1 MVRWTRFSKPRYFH
15 SRFSHSTGTSGC
27 PLWVCPQQ
35 QPLQTLICPSIGR
48 LVETAVVGSG
58 LIDTL
63 DIIENDNAFSFKK
76 AEHMDI
82 FSSRSPRSSER
93 TNEIKAQ
100 VAVALDL
107 DEEATV
113 MVSELACMEEGCP
126 PVETVI
132 AVFRP
137 AVNKLQFRLHR
148 PILEITAHDIEEM
161 CAQQVNSS
169 SEKNHGNCCS

>member
-1 MVRWTRFSKPRYFH
+1 MRQQECLPRRTTH
-15 SRFSHSTGTSGC
+15 TS
-27 PLWVCPQQ
+27 
-35 QPLQTLICPSIGR
+35 
-48 LVETAVVGSG
+48 
-58 LIDTL
+58 
-63 DIIENDNAFSFKK
+63 
-76 AEHMDI
+76 AERMDI

-100 VAVALDL
+100 VATALNL

-137 AVNKLQFRLHR
+137 AMGKLQFRLHR
-148 PILEITAHDIEEM
+148 PIAEITAHDIEEM
-161 CAQQVNSS
+161 CAEQVNSS